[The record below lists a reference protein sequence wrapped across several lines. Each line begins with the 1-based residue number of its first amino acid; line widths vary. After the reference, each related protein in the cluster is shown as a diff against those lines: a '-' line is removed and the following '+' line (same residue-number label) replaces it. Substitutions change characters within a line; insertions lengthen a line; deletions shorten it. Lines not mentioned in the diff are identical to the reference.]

1 MLTSSNI
8 FRLLVAA
15 AGFWATGLFV
25 AGDPVPRTVNSRSA
39 PEKNYR
45 LFVGLN
51 LKILHEKEFSTV
63 SNYADFQAELGGL
76 ADAVVDVR
84 TLNRTQLERMPKVAR
99 FLLNIGEIDTR
110 RDYSIRHDSGR
121 RWASQQA
128 TVQTSQAQSRLVGDI
143 ATRNNPSTPNSAGTS
158 NTDTFYNPVS
168 SPDDRIDAALNTEIQ
183 IQLDD
188 EFYAD
193 DGKRVSQD
201 KTALVIETTVSSPAP
216 MMGVYVIGVARIEI
230 NDEQNDLILFQE
242 LKSLGPEPSQVRLR
256 RESLPKELKVLEVAL
271 YLYRNGEE
279 LVSNLSEKQ
288 IGLTR
293 DEAHEY
299 VTLDHMA
306 THRGA
311 TISASPAWSLAP
323 AALLAAED
331 GSGFDY
337 PVTVDIDDRGRVIGI
352 DETTILPDAIRE
364 LVQEVVFVPALVDGQ
379 AVASKA
385 SFSLSDFFR

>member
-1 MLTSSNI
+1 
-8 FRLLVAA
+8 
-15 AGFWATGLFV
+15 
-25 AGDPVPRTVNSRSA
+25 
-39 PEKNYR
+39 
-45 LFVGLN
+45 
-51 LKILHEKEFSTV
+51 
-63 SNYADFQAELGGL
+63 L

-128 TVQTSQAQSRLVGDI
+128 TVQPSQAQSRLVGDI

-288 IGLTR
+288 MGLTR

-385 SFSLSDFFR
+385 SFNLSDFFR